1 MTNQTTGINKMKTQ
15 EQLGKE
21 YNGWKGNGSKSS
33 AYATWRVNLE
43 IVDGL
48 DLEMWHD
55 PSNLQDMVKEIV
67 LHDVDKD
74 SLAASYALA
83 FLDDVN
89 YQEIHDHYV

>member
-1 MTNQTTGINKMKTQ
+1 MKTQ
-15 EQLGKE
+15 EQLDKE
-21 YNGWKGNGSKSS
+21 YNGWKGNGTKSS

-48 DLEMWHD
+48 DLDLWDD
-55 PSNLQDMVKEIV
+55 PSSLQDMVEEIV

-89 YQEIHDHYV
+89 WQEIYEYYV

>member
-1 MTNQTTGINKMKTQ
+1 MKTQ
-15 EQLGKE
+15 EQLNKE
-21 YNGWKGNGSKSS
+21 HNGWKGNGTKSS

-48 DLEMWHD
+48 DLDLWDD
-55 PSNLQDMVKEIV
+55 PSSLQDMVEEIV
-67 LHDVDKD
+67 LGDIETD

-89 YQEIHDHYV
+89 WQEIYEYYV